1 MILSQNKRLGT
12 QTPNVLIETI
22 HFLKGKVQTDFK
34 SKNSGWIGLLDAE

>member
-12 QTPNVLIETI
+12 ETPNVLIETI

-34 SKNSGWIGLLDAE
+34 SKNSGWIECLPFR